1 MPSDGSLQGDTV
13 FIAIVDADGNAASLI
28 QSLYGIFGAG
38 VVAGRTGVVLQNRS
52 AYFTL
57 DPRHPNRL
65 EPRKRPLH
73 TLIASLAFRDDKLWQ
88 VLGCMGA
95 DGQPQIHVQTYVA
108 TIDFGLD
115 IQQAVEMPRWLS
127 GRFSL
132 SRAARPAQH
141 RGDVFRPR
149 RSPSSS
155 GAATSST
162 AGATGTSSRDM
173 RTGSLSIPAS
183 GLRFGGCDP
192 RSDGAAIG
200 YRSGYAFSASTG

>member
-1 MPSDGSLQGDTV
+1 M
-13 FIAIVDADGNAASLI
+13 
-28 QSLYGIFGAG
+28 
-38 VVAGRTGVVLQNRS
+38 LQNRS

-132 SRAARPAQH
+132 REPRDLLQHRGALPGRDTRRARAARPRPQPLGRLARA
-141 RGDVFRPR
+141 RGTCARDRR
-149 RSPSSS
+149 RSRERSTLRWLRSAQRWGGDRVLDWCSRFLRHARNILILRCSS
-155 GAATSST
+155 
-162 AGATGTSSRDM
+162 
-173 RTGSLSIPAS
+173 PAP
-183 GLRFGGCDP
+183 CP
-192 RSDGAAIG
+192 EP
-200 YRSGYAFSASTG
+200 